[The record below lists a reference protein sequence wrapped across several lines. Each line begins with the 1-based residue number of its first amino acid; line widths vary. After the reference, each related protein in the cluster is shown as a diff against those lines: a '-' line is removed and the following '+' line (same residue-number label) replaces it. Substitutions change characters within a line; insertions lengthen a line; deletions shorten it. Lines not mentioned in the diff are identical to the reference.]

1 MATVHLVG
9 ALKDDMLT
17 SVKNRIDAGSAGGT
31 VKIYTG
37 SMPISPSVAVTTQVL
52 LGTLTFSDPCATIT
66 SNTLVFSAI
75 TPDSLADND
84 GTATW
89 ARIADSDGNAVIDVD
104 VSTTTGSGSIKLNTT
119 AVKAGGPISIT
130 AMVISLP

>member
-9 ALKDDMLT
+9 SLKDDMLT
-17 SVKNRIDAGSAGGT
+17 QVKNRIDAGSAGGT

-37 SMPISPSVAVTTQVL
+37 SMPISPSVSVTTQVL
-52 LGTLTFSDPCATIT
+52 LGTLMFSDPCATIT
-66 SNTLVFSAI
+66 SNTLVFSTI

-89 ARIADSDGNAVIDVD
+89 ARIADSDGNAVMDVD